1 MCSPQGRNCIE
12 ENSSQSFS
20 CIVNCEGI
28 YAGVLVSKED
38 TVERELARHGGED
51 FGATDKF
58 TRLVKEYHSHKKR
71 RLPNFRFNS
80 EKASSLFG

>member
-1 MCSPQGRNCIE
+1 MCSPQGRTCIE

-20 CIVNCEGI
+20 CIVNCDGI

-38 TVERELARHGGED
+38 KVEREPARHGGKD

-58 TRLVKEYHSHKKR
+58 TRLVKEYESHKKR